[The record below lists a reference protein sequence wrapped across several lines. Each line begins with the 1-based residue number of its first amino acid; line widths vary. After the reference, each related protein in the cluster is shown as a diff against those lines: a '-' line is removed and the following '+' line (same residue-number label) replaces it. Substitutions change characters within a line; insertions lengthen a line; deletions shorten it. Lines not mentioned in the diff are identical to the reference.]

1 MCLVPTPW
9 AGWMG
14 GFIERLSKL
23 QIMEEGILQRVPLP
37 INKRIEAVWQKL
49 QMYIPCGERKG
60 AKQLFHEA

>member
-1 MCLVPTPW
+1 MGFVPTPW

-14 GFIERLSKL
+14 GFIEHLSKL

-49 QMYIPCGERKG
+49 QMYITFGERKG